1 MILDDKYSYAA
12 SVFEDSEPVEVSSEL
27 GVDEVVDERVDQCG
41 GHGQEIDCQVNIFN
55 VFVFSNF

>member
-1 MILDDKYSYAA
+1 MINIQTAR
-12 SVFEDSEPVEVSSEL
+12 VFEDSEPVEVSSEL
-27 GVDEVVDERVDQCG
+27 GVDEVVDERVDQRG

>member
-27 GVDEVVDERVDQCG
+27 GVDEVVDERVDQRG